1 MLVSYGVDFGVFD
14 CAQAV
19 GQHTQP
25 RNAEGQ
31 QAANVCVMQ
40 GHLHQQHRKQTS
52 RQAESQLGEGDRMTG
67 MKQWYIYA
75 SKGQH

>member
-1 MLVSYGVDFGVFD
+1 
-14 CAQAV
+14 
-19 GQHTQP
+19 
-25 RNAEGQ
+25 
-31 QAANVCVMQ
+31 VCVMQ